1 LVKQVLLRTFV
12 DRFPFLTPAG
22 RSQPSPTSQGFFWD
36 MLQETNGFCELLLFQ
51 PQPAEK
57 SYLLVGCLQNK
68 GDLPEKIKVLH
79 HSHSSQFKLP

>member
-1 LVKQVLLRTFV
+1 
-12 DRFPFLTPAG
+12 
-22 RSQPSPTSQGFFWD
+22 

-68 GDLPEKIKVLH
+68 GDLPEKNQGVTSFSFIPIQTAINCGINHGITNFHAL
-79 HSHSSQFKLP
+79 